1 MLTVDPMRLTPGTVA
16 GRIAGLLLGLVVSA
30 NSFAGAY
37 IFAGEANGIDLVT
50 HPNTYTGSGGTVT
63 VRVCI
68 DPASPNATNMEIPIQ
83 NNINIFNRLQPTTGN
98 LIGGGANN
106 IPGNQVDLESVAL
119 HEIGHCLGMAHV
131 NAASESR
138 LTGFNQNY
146 TKATDGANN
155 IFNIN
160 AGADGVIGSSD
171 DIRGDDGN
179 LHWFRELNNNPFTI
193 GSTVDSTTYS
203 RNLSDLPSGHSFAA
217 NGDRAVASFLGF
229 PGTEAVMQQGTFFD
243 EAQRT
248 LGHDD
253 VATLLYAASGINE
266 RAGTSDDYTI
276 TLEYGGIS
284 ASNCDINVSI
294 TGTTSLAFC
303 SVGGVFI
310 GSGHARITTAT
321 IEFGS
326 SFSWFFNTETVN
338 QAPVLNSI
346 GNQTVAEGLSLIV
359 GITASDADDDGLAFS
374 TTGLPSFA
382 SLTDHGNGSATLDI
396 NPAIGDAGT
405 YPVTVSVEDNGLPAL
420 TTSEN
425 FNIIIDPAFVDTD
438 GDSISDAQEVIFGTN
453 PNLADT
459 DADGLDDGVE
469 IGFDGDNGNYNPYHP
484 TINPTGTDLD
494 ANSTDT
500 DGDGLDD
507 QLEHDNT
514 SGNEPI
520 DPTAW
525 PNLADAD
532 LAPHGNPDG
541 VVNAADYLV
550 ATRIALGLLTATPL
564 DLAHGDMYPVG
575 SPDGVINVS
584 DLILILQAAMPPE

>member
-1 MLTVDPMRLTPGTVA
+1 MCLPPGTVA
-16 GRIAGLLLGLVVSA
+16 GRIAGLLLGLAVSA

-98 LIGGGANN
+98 LVSGGANN
-106 IPGNQVDLESVAL
+106 IPSGQIDLESVAL
-119 HEIGHCLGMAHV
+119 HEIGHCIGLAHV
-131 NAASESR
+131 NAASESG
-138 LTGFNQNY
+138 LTGFNLDY

-155 IFNIN
+155 SFDIDPGN
-160 AGADGVIGSSD
+160 DGIIGSSD
-171 DIRGDDGN
+171 DNRGDDVN
-179 LHWFRELNNNPFTI
+179 LHWFRESNNNPFTI
-193 GSTVDSTTYS
+193 ATTVDRTTYS
-203 RNLSDLPSGHSFAA
+203 VNIADLPGGHAFAA
-217 NGDRAVASFLGF
+217 NAGRTVGTLLDVAN
-229 PGTEAVMQQGTFFD
+229 TEAVMQQGTYSD

-266 RAGTSDDYTI
+266 LAGTGDDYTI
-276 TLEYGGIS
+276 NLEYGGIS
-284 ASNCDINVSI
+284 ASNCDINVRM
-294 TGTTSLAFC
+294 TDLNGGLAWC
-303 SVGGVFI
+303 VANGVFI
-310 GSGHARITTAT
+310 GTGHARITTAT
-321 IEFGS
+321 IEFGTG
-326 SFSWFFNTETVN
+326 FSWFFNAETVN

-346 GNQTVAEGLSLIV
+346 GNQTVAEGQSLNV
-359 GITASDADDDGLAFS
+359 GITATDADDDGLAFS
-374 TTGLPSFA
+374 TTGLPSFV

-405 YPVTVSVEDNGLPAL
+405 YLVMVSVEDNGLPAL

-438 GDSISDAQEVIFGTN
+438 GDGISDAQEVIFGTN

-459 DADGLDDGVE
+459 DADGLNDGVE
-469 IGFDGDNGNYNPYHP
+469 IGFDGDDASYDPYHP

-494 ANSTDT
+494 ANSMDT

-520 DPTAW
+520 DPTTW

-584 DLILILQAAMPPE
+584 DLILLLQAAMPPE